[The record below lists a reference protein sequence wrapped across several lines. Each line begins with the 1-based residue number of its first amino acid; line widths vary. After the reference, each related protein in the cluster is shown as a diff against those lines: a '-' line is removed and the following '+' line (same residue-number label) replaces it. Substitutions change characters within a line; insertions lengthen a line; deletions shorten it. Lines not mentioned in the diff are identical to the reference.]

1 MDSNITWEIHQGFL
15 EKETCDLLEQHFEF
29 QKENGRCHY
38 GDINGVRQGKSFDL
52 YGDSFCEAIGVYKA
66 PIISKQMGIDLSL
79 TYGIMR
85 EYQRGAVL
93 KYHRDR
99 WQCEYSATIQI
110 SEGVWPIHLAE
121 PYIGGK
127 WEPSASVIL
136 QRGDALF
143 YKGYETFHGRD
154 ALKHETSRHLF
165 LHYVEKNS
173 PLDMKDN
180 RPGYGMLNTQDKQTR
195 LRAVYRNAGEA
206 K

>member
-38 GDINGVRQGKSFDL
+38 GEINGVRQGKSFDL

-99 WQCEYSATIQI
+99 WHQAARCRRFRRISKNFSSAIMYGSSVRSWI
-110 SEGVWPIHLAE
+110 ESIPEVRKSRRSSSCA
-121 PYIGGK
+121 
-127 WEPSASVIL
+127 SACRWV
-136 QRGDALF
+136 
-143 YKGYETFHGRD
+143 
-154 ALKHETSRHLF
+154 
-165 LHYVEKNS
+165 
-173 PLDMKDN
+173 
-180 RPGYGMLNTQDKQTR
+180 
-195 LRAVYRNAGEA
+195 
-206 K
+206 